1 MRARD
6 FCNFFAGLPSITLEK
21 DAALL
26 WRLVP
31 DIRMVIPG
39 DIISYAPVKQFT
51 KFDSAD
57 MKTLLVH
64 VRCAAVSGS

>member
-1 MRARD
+1 M
-6 FCNFFAGLPSITLEK
+6 TLEK
-21 DAALL
+21 DAGLL

-31 DIRMVIPG
+31 DIRMVLPG

-57 MKTLLVH
+57 MRTLLIH
-64 VRCAAVSGS
+64 VR